1 MAALLYLEP
10 THGKDNVFLNVALC
24 SQSGGLIVLDS
35 NTQLNAC
42 TLLREPLTSAHS
54 RGRGGMSGMHYLRN
68 ESSHFT
74 LFFSKLSIAQC
85 INSAYDDCLSALS
98 PPRLLGSITVLC
110 SAAMSNFISNWLNG
124 DVGVLF
130 SPVPYL
136 LLPILVSTALL
147 QMQQLNEAQKYH
159 DSSKV
164 VPVYYICFTL
174 CSIIGSGVVYQDFL
188 NFELNTA
195 LGFALGVCACFS
207 GVYLIT
213 KRGTVADTYGIKER
227 PKTMLSHLASGPEIQ
242 GGHVYAQFRDADE
255 DHQIERRLRFEGAN
269 PELLSDLTVPTR
281 LRLFISTQLDRQ
293 IMAGRQDASRRGRRT
308 RSFAYLDTST
318 VKHFVPLGAVNQAIR
333 DSRMARKERR
343 GRHRRTTSEPAP
355 RSPFFP
361 PTIDGEVAL
370 L

>member
-1 MAALLYLEP
+1 M
-10 THGKDNVFLNVALC
+10 
-24 SQSGGLIVLDS
+24 
-35 NTQLNAC
+35 
-42 TLLREPLTSAHS
+42 
-54 RGRGGMSGMHYLRN
+54 
-68 ESSHFT
+68 
-74 LFFSKLSIAQC
+74 
-85 INSAYDDCLSALS
+85 
-98 PPRLLGSITVLC
+98 LC
-110 SAAMSNFISNWLNG
+110 SAAISNFISNWLNG

-195 LGFALGVCACFS
+195 LGFALGVCACFA

-227 PKTMLSHLASGPEIQ
+227 PQTMLSHLATGPEVQ

-255 DHQIERRLRFEGAN
+255 DNQIERRLRFEGAN

-318 VKHFVPLGAVNQAIR
+318 VKHFVPFGAVNQAIH
-333 DSRMARKERR
+333 DSRTARKERR
-343 GRHRRTTSEPAP
+343 DRHRRTTSEPAP

-361 PTIDGEVAL
+361 PTIDGEMAL